1 MLDAQFLVL
10 ASDLGKEKAKQLRS
24 DLNSFD
30 MLRYVETLVSSKLQN
45 LNKKY
50 FPCHIVYNY
59 LLCLDLYANAFH
71 FLFPFW
77 GEPGAGGVCL
87 RFLQTDLTKLNAEDD
102 SEVDGRALW
111 RNLGWQLR
119 GLKIC

>member
-77 GEPGAGGVCL
+77 GEPGAGGWVMSQIPPNRSHQVKC
-87 RFLQTDLTKLNAEDD
+87 
-102 SEVDGRALW
+102 
-111 RNLGWQLR
+111 
-119 GLKIC
+119 